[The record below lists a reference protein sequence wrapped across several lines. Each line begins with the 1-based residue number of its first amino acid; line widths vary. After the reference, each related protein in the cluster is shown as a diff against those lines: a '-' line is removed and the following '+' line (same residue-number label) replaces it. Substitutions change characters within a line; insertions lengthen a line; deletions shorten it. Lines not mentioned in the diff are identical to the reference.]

1 MTTLTFEKPV
11 EILVG
16 FGFPTTIRSVF
27 MAYRIVDEWPVIHR
41 GEMHAAALSACRM
54 ALNGAY
60 DVEEARKAFIAFAR
74 RAGIL
79 IEDSAAVT
87 AAKKMGELPSK
98 L

>member
-41 GEMHAAALSACRM
+41 GEMHAAALSACRA
-54 ALNGAY
+54 ALNGDGNAE
-60 DVEEARKAFIAFAR
+60 DARKAFIAFAR

-79 IEDSAAVT
+79 IEDMAPVRAART
-87 AAKKMGELPSK
+87 MGDLPSK